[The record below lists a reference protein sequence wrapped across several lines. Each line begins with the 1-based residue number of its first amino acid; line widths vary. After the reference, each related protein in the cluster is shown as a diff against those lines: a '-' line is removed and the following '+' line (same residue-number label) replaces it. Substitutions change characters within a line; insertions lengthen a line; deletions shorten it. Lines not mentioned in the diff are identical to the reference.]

1 MALPWDPINL
11 EFVLS
16 FEDWLE
22 ARGYR
27 PRNEKERTALRAD
40 YLRFSAE
47 QRIFHADADGW
58 TYSSSAGEEEQSWSD
73 LTAIIKLDNAIVL
86 ISTHGHYVLPHSA
99 FRAGELKSLTD
110 WLDKVTRNW

>member
-58 TYSSSAGEEEQSWSD
+58 TYSSSAAEEEQIVERSD
-73 LTAIIKLDNAIVL
+73 
-86 ISTHGHYVLPHSA
+86 GHDHTGQRDRFDY
-99 FRAGELKSLTD
+99 RAGALCTASFR
-110 WLDKVTRNW
+110 VSCG